1 MGEGIGVTK
10 LSDINCVGRSETE
23 EDTKEIRWKRRLHK
37 SLALTEV
44 LNISTIISQMGKE
57 R

>member
-23 EDTKEIRWKRRLHK
+23 DTMEIRWKRRLHK

-44 LNISTIISQMGKE
+44 LNISTIVSQLGKE